1 MSASTGFATST
12 MGGNTA
18 RRFSVRQAERKRNE
32 LDSIS
37 SSSCTVSRPSGLP
50 GLLSPLSGSLSPSPV
65 TAEACPSS
73 PAPGASPSASEEA
86 LASPPPTAGTS
97 HAPRSSFVPRR
108 KPIGQ
113 AGCSNF
119 RSQLNV
125 NVGQDHTSDGTTDI
139 HLPIDLIPEFERMA
153 SANTNSG
160 LETGGI
166 LAGERKGSYFQVTH
180 LIVPEQTVRSYSWEV
195 HDERQINKLFQL
207 QSRYD
212 NAWINTHSS

>member
-18 RRFSVRQAERKRNE
+18 RRFSVRQAEKYARKRNE

-37 SSSCTVSRPSGLP
+37 ETDSSTSCTVSRPSGLP
-50 GLLSPLSGSLSPSPV
+50 GLLSPLSGSLSPV

-73 PAPGASPSASEEA
+73 PAPGASPLSSEEA

-97 HAPRSSFVPRR
+97 KAPRSSFVPRR

-119 RSQLNV
+119 RAKLNV

-180 LIVPEQTVRSYSWEV
+180 LIVPEQTVRSDSWEV
-195 HDERQINKLFQL
+195 HDERQITNFSITIQ
-207 QSRYD
+207 
-212 NAWINTHSS
+212 I